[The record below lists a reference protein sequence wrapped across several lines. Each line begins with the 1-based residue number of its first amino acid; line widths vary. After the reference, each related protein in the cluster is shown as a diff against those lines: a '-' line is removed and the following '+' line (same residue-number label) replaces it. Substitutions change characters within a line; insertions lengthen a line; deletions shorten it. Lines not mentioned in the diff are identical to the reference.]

1 VFFGHFPRAR
11 IANENSWLSKLS
23 ENTAFGDS
31 IFVIYLP
38 ANREA
43 FGRMIHAPLANALFI
58 SG

>member
-1 VFFGHFPRAR
+1 LATFHAR

-43 FGRMIHAPLANALFI
+43 FGRMIHAPLPDALFI